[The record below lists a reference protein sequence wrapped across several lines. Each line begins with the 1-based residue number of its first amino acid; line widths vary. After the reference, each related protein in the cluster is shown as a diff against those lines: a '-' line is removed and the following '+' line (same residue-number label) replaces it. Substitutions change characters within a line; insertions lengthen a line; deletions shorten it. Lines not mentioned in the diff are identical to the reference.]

1 MTTLTEIF
9 ECAISDKHTDEDL
22 INLVDY
28 ILTKVPTSTR
38 DQYFRDSI
46 SLDSAADVAFA
57 NESVCEDYFESHPLS
72 PELIMSKLPIK
83 ELAYHLT
90 FTEPAKATQL
100 LDELLYYRT
109 KSQRI

>member
-9 ECAISDKHTDEDL
+9 ECSISDEHTDEDL

-46 SLDSAADVAFA
+46 FLDSAADVAFA
-57 NESVCEDYFESHPLS
+57 NESICEDYFEQHPAPL
-72 PELIMSKLPIK
+72 ELIIKHLPAK
-83 ELAYHLT
+83 ELAYHLV
-90 FTEPAKATQL
+90 FTEPTKATEL
-100 LDELLYYRT
+100 LEELLYYHNHG
-109 KSQRI
+109 RI